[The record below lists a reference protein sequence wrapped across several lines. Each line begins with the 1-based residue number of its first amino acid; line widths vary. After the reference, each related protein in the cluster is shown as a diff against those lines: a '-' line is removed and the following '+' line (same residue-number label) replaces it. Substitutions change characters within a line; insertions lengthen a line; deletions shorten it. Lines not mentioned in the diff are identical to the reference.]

1 MKLIKFMKLNTVTF
15 VMAIVLVIAEMVFS
29 LFIPT
34 ISAAII
40 NNGVIN
46 GDIDYIIRYGVL
58 MFAVAL
64 VVAGVSLANGYLA
77 AKLSATLSMNLRQ
90 AIFDKSQEMSV
101 SDFNQFSTGSMIT
114 RTSSDINQIQQA
126 FIMILQILFPIPII
140 AVVSGFLTFSINV
153 TIGFMVLFF
162 AVLTLVFAFFIVKKA
177 IPVFSKLQSL
187 LDSINSRVRSFLTGV
202 RVIRAF
208 NREAGE
214 QEKVSQAF
222 QEYTDTAIRSNRLF
236 ALMNSGTFLIM
247 NVATVAIL
255 FFGGIQISYGTMKIG
270 DIVAVT
276 EYVMMFL
283 FYLVMGQMVMTIIP
297 RARVSMQRV
306 LEVLMFTP
314 SITDQDTSVS
324 SRMPA
329 KVAVSFNHAS
339 FRYPDSE
346 NEVVSDLT
354 FECLPGEITAI
365 IGGTGSGKSTI
376 ASLIVRLHETT
387 GGSILFNDIN
397 ITELSQREV
406 RDQVAYVPQKAFLFS
421 GTIKDNLT
429 FAKADATENEMLKSL
444 EIASALQFVTEM
456 PEGLLSAVSQGGT
469 NFSGGQKQ
477 RLSIARAIIKAA
489 SIYVF
494 DDCFSALDFTTEAK
508 VRRALHPL
516 TKEATVI
523 IVAQRVSSIRHAD
536 QIIVLDEGRIVG
548 KGKHADLL
556 EQSAVYRQIVES
568 QEREGGSIHE

>member
-1 MKLIKFMKLNTVTF
+1 M
-15 VMAIVLVIAEMVFS
+15 
-29 LFIPT
+29 
-34 ISAAII
+34 
-40 NNGVIN
+40 
-46 GDIDYIIRYGVL
+46 
-58 MFAVAL
+58 
-64 VVAGVSLANGYLA
+64 
-77 AKLSATLSMNLRQ
+77 
-90 AIFDKSQEMSV
+90 
-101 SDFNQFSTGSMIT
+101 
-114 RTSSDINQIQQA
+114 
-126 FIMILQILFPIPII
+126 
-140 AVVSGFLTFSINV
+140 
-153 TIGFMVLFF
+153 
-162 AVLTLVFAFFIVKKA
+162 
-177 IPVFSKLQSL
+177 
-187 LDSINSRVRSFLTGV
+187 
-202 RVIRAF
+202 
-208 NREAGE
+208 
-214 QEKVSQAF
+214 
-222 QEYTDTAIRSNRLF
+222 
-236 ALMNSGTFLIM
+236 
-247 NVATVAIL
+247 
-255 FFGGIQISYGTMKIG
+255 
-270 DIVAVT
+270 
-276 EYVMMFL
+276 
-283 FYLVMGQMVMTIIP
+283 
-297 RARVSMQRV
+297 
-306 LEVLMFTP
+306 
-314 SITDQDTSVS
+314 
-324 SRMPA
+324 
-329 KVAVSFNHAS
+329 
-339 FRYPDSE
+339 
-346 NEVVSDLT
+346 
-354 FECLPGEITAI
+354 
-365 IGGTGSGKSTI
+365 
-376 ASLIVRLHETT
+376 HETT